1 MKINA
6 KYVVFSAIALAS
18 TYVLYHNERFLVDS
32 SHPAWQ
38 HYGPF
43 KWWLLPHG
51 VFGAIVL
58 LFAPL
63 QFSERL
69 RKRFTR
75 AHRIMGRLY
84 VAGAIGL
91 APLGA
96 YIQYYQ
102 ERTGAPRLFAIL
114 AIVDAAMLM
123 GATTL
128 AFVFAFKR
136 KIALHRQWAT
146 RSYAIALV
154 FIAGRF
160 VMGITGWEL
169 LGIEIVQ
176 AIIWGCLALSVP
188 LADIALNWKELRNV
202 AVPLKPA
209 VPQNVPERGGRAA
222 EIHPRKR
229 SYMVYTPYFASFR
242 TVNGGRRTFSTHE
255 ISNPS
260 VVPLSIKSATMFSM
274 QS

>member
-1 MKINA
+1 MKVNA
-6 KYVVFSAIALAS
+6 KYVVFTAIALAS

-38 HYGPF
+38 HYAPF

-51 VFGAIVL
+51 IFGAIVL

-63 QFSERL
+63 QFSDRL

-84 VAGAIGL
+84 VVGAIGL

-102 ERTGAPRLFAIL
+102 ERMGAPRSFTIL

-123 GATTL
+123 GATTI

-154 FIAGRF
+154 FIGGRF
-160 VMGITGWEL
+160 VLGITGWET

-176 AIIWGCLALSVP
+176 AIIWGCLALAVP
-188 LADIALNWKELRNV
+188 LADISLNWRELRNIS
-202 AVPLKPA
+202 APAKPA
-209 VPQNVPERGGRAA
+209 VPQSVPEPVRRAA
-222 EIHPRKR
+222 
-229 SYMVYTPYFASFR
+229 
-242 TVNGGRRTFSTHE
+242 
-255 ISNPS
+255 
-260 VVPLSIKSATMFSM
+260 
-274 QS
+274 

>member
-1 MKINA
+1 MKVNS
-6 KYVVFSAIALAS
+6 KYVVFTAIALAS

-38 HYGPF
+38 HYAPF

-51 VFGAIVL
+51 IFGAIVL

-63 QFSERL
+63 QFSDRL

-84 VAGAIGL
+84 VAGAILL

-102 ERTGAPRLFAIL
+102 ERMGAPRSFTVL
-114 AIVDAAMLM
+114 AIVDAALLM

-128 AFVFAFKR
+128 AFVFAFRR

-146 RSYAIALV
+146 RSYALALV

-160 VMGITGWEL
+160 VMGITGWET

-176 AIIWGCLALSVP
+176 AIIWGCLALAVP
-188 LADIALNWKELRNV
+188 LADLSLNWRELRNV
-202 AVPLKPA
+202 SASAKPA
-209 VPQNVPERGGRAA
+209 IPQSMPERMPRAA
-222 EIHPRKR
+222 
-229 SYMVYTPYFASFR
+229 
-242 TVNGGRRTFSTHE
+242 
-255 ISNPS
+255 
-260 VVPLSIKSATMFSM
+260 
-274 QS
+274 

>member
-1 MKINA
+1 MKVNS
-6 KYVVFSAIALAS
+6 KYVVFTAIALAS

-32 SHPAWQ
+32 NHPAWQ
-38 HYGPF
+38 HYAPF

-51 VFGAIVL
+51 IFGAIVL

-63 QFSERL
+63 QFSDRL

-84 VAGAIGL
+84 VAGAILL

-102 ERTGAPRLFAIL
+102 ERMGAPRSFTVLGA
-114 AIVDAAMLM
+114 VDAAMLM
-123 GATTL
+123 SVTAI
-128 AFVFAFKR
+128 AFVFAYRR

-146 RSYAIALV
+146 RSYALALV

-160 VMGITGWEL
+160 VMGITGWET

-176 AIIWGCLALSVP
+176 AIIWSCLALAVP
-188 LADIALNWKELRNV
+188 LADLSLNWRELRNV
-202 AVPLKPA
+202 SSVPVKPA
-209 VPQNVPERGGRAA
+209 APQSIPERVPRAA
-222 EIHPRKR
+222 
-229 SYMVYTPYFASFR
+229 
-242 TVNGGRRTFSTHE
+242 
-255 ISNPS
+255 
-260 VVPLSIKSATMFSM
+260 
-274 QS
+274 